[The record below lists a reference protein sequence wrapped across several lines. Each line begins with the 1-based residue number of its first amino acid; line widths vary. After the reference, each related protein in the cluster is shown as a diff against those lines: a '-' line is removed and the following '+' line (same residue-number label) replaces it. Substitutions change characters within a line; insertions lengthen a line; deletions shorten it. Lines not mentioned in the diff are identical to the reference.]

1 MERAVSRRRQ
11 RGAALFIV
19 VMLFLILLPLGMM
32 AIFQRSL
39 QNDQFAQSALW
50 RVQARDAA
58 NQTMAQLRSDVAN
71 SIGTAGLLEYQAS
84 PPAWFVTQAQAS
96 QVNPVS
102 VGFWQQCATQ
112 GLCQQSQV
120 QLRNGTGRQTF
131 TVRELVLP
139 TGVIDPTLCNA
150 QGYVA
155 VFYTLWVQALASSNP
170 AAEAATTQSVYRAC
184 VLQG

>member
-1 MERAVSRRRQ
+1 
-11 RGAALFIV
+11 
-19 VMLFLILLPLGMM
+19 LFLILLPLGLM
-32 AIFQRSL
+32 ALFQRTL

-50 RVQARDAA
+50 RTQSRDAA
-58 NQTMAQLRSDVAN
+58 NQTMAQLRSAVAN

-84 PPAWFVTQAQAS
+84 PPAWFVTQAS

-102 VGFWQQCATQ
+102 VGFWQKCATQ

-120 QLRNGTGRQTF
+120 QLNNGTGRQTF

-139 TGVIDPTLCNA
+139 TGVLDPTLCNA

-170 AAEAATTQSVYRAC
+170 AAGAATTQSVYRAC

>member
-1 MERAVSRRRQ
+1 
-11 RGAALFIV
+11 
-19 VMLFLILLPLGMM
+19 
-32 AIFQRSL
+32 
-39 QNDQFAQSALW
+39 
-50 RVQARDAA
+50 
-58 NQTMAQLRSDVAN
+58 MAQLRSDVAN

-96 QVNPVS
+96 QVKPVS

-120 QLRNGTGRQTF
+120 QTF

-170 AAEAATTQSVYRAC
+170 ANPAAEAATTQSVYRAC
-184 VLQG
+184 VLQR